1 MVDVTAL
8 SLASALSLV
17 PARAV
22 DPDAEL
28 VRGCRTGD
36 PASFRR
42 FVLAHQA
49 LVFAFLTRLTGS
61 ATVAEDLAQE
71 TFLRAYRAFPS
82 FDPTRGA
89 KVSTW
94 LLTIAR
100 NAAHDA
106 RKRRRVEE
114 PLDDEMPAPSV
125 TPEDAKHQRELRAA
139 IARAVAALPVDQRE
153 VFLLAELH
161 ACSMEEIA
169 GVVGAPVNTVKQR
182 LFRGRERLRA
192 LLAPWGLA

>member
-1 MVDVTAL
+1 MERKSHSVL
-8 SLASALSLV
+8 PLV
-17 PARAV
+17 PAPAG
-22 DPDAEL
+22 DAETEL

-42 FVLAHQA
+42 FVVGHQA

-71 TFLRAYRAFPS
+71 TFLRAYRAFPA
-82 FDPTRGA
+82 FDPGRGA

-100 NAAHDA
+100 NAALDA
-106 RKRRRVEE
+106 RKRRRIEE
-114 PLDDEMPAPSV
+114 PLDDEVPAPSAS
-125 TPEDAKHQRELRAA
+125 PEDAKHQLELRAA
-139 IARAVAALPVDQRE
+139 IVRAVGLLPVDQRE

-192 LLAPWGLA
+192 LLAPWGIE